1 MSSRSVPSTAPGQM
15 ENPRRRHIVL
25 GAILALNLILG
36 LFYSVTTPILEASD
50 EISHYP
56 LVQHLAANGLSLP
69 VLDPANPGPWRQEGG
84 QPPLYYFLAA
94 LATMHIDASDLPLV
108 RETNPHA
115 DIGVIHADGNAHMI
129 MHDPTREAFPWQ
141 GAVLAIHVAR
151 LLSVLM
157 GTATVLTTY
166 LIGREVFPNWPEV
179 ALGGAAFNAFLP
191 MFLFVSG
198 SVNNDNLS
206 NLVSGLLIWQLAR
219 LLRAQ
224 TAPGS
229 DTYTILGVLT
239 GVGMLS
245 KLSFSL
251 LLPVVVLALLA
262 LSLRTR
268 SWRPVIVG
276 GVIAGGLT
284 ILIAG
289 WWYGRN
295 GQLYG
300 DPTALNVFL
309 DTVGERAPHA
319 DLAQLWSERESFVR
333 TWWGLFG
340 GVNVPLPD
348 AIYMFLNIFG
358 GVGLIGFTLYL
369 LKTILWQRTQAG
381 TRQAVSLLPFLLIVF
396 WPTATLIGLLQWTS
410 VTWASQGRLMFVA
423 VGPICLW
430 IAVGWAWWLRQKW
443 QGLILACLSGAHI
456 VIAAVAPSAWIAPA
470 YSPPALDQSFPPD
483 LPGEVVDF
491 YEPGAALPTL
501 RLLGYA
507 VYTTTTRP
515 GGNVELTLYW
525 EVMQPPT
532 RRWSLFAH
540 AIDGAGL
547 IAGQRDR
554 YPGRGLLAT
563 ERLQPG
569 QRWSESLVIPLPMSV
584 YTPDELAIWLGFYD
598 LATDERM
605 ATADGSDSARLET
618 TIRLL
623 PLDPESDFPNARQ
636 DNFSGLIALRG
647 YAYNARRLAPG
658 GTLEVTLY
666 WQGQQAIPH
675 DYTVFVH
682 VVDARTFHIY
692 GGSDAQPA
700 AWTRPTSTWIPGETV
715 IDAHTITLDPV
726 TPPGVYQI
734 EVGLYTQPQPGV
746 FERLRITTVDQQ
758 GADVLYLA
766 PIAVEAAPGGEE

>member
-1 MSSRSVPSTAPGQM
+1 MNGQLAPSTVPGQR
-15 ENPRRRHIVL
+15 ENPRRHHIVL

-36 LFYSVTTPILEASD
+36 LLYSVTTPILEASD

-84 QPPLYYFLAA
+84 QPPLYYLLAA
-94 LATMHIDASDLPLV
+94 LATMHIDASDLPAV

-115 DIGVIHADGNAHMI
+115 DVGVVRADGNAHMI
-129 MHDPTREAFPWQ
+129 MHDPARESFPWQ
-141 GAVLAIHVAR
+141 GATLAIHVVR
-151 LLSVLM
+151 LLSALM

-166 LIGREVFPNWPEV
+166 LIGREVFPHWPEV

-206 NLVSGLLIWQLAR
+206 NLVSGMLIWQLAR
-219 LLRAQ
+219 LFRAQ
-224 TAPGS
+224 AAPRS
-229 DTYTILGVLT
+229 DVYAVLGVLM

-245 KLSFSL
+245 KLSFGL
-251 LLPVVVLALLA
+251 LLPVVALALLA
-262 LSLRTR
+262 ISLRMR
-268 SWRPVIVG
+268 DWHPVIVG
-276 GVIAGGLT
+276 GAISGGLT
-284 ILIAG
+284 LLIAG
-289 WWYGRN
+289 WWYARN
-295 GQLYG
+295 EQLYG

-340 GVNVPLPD
+340 GVNVPLPE
-348 AIYMFLNIFG
+348 AIYTLLNILG
-358 GVGLIGFTLYL
+358 AAGLIGFALYL
-369 LKTILWQRTQAG
+369 LKIILRHRTQAE
-381 TRQAVSLLPFLLIVF
+381 TRQAPSLLPLLLVVF
-396 WPTATLIGLLQWTS
+396 WPIATFLGLLQWTS

-423 VGPICLW
+423 VGPICLGM
-430 IAVGWAWWLRQKW
+430 AVGWAWWLRQKW
-443 QGLILACLSGAHI
+443 QGIILACLSGAHI
-456 VIAAVAPSAWIAPA
+456 VIAAVAPLAWIAPA

-501 RLLGYA
+501 RLLGYGL
-507 VYTTTTRP
+507 YTSAAEP
-515 GGNVELTLYW
+515 GENIELSLYW
-525 EVMQPPT
+525 EVVQPPT

-554 YPGRGLLAT
+554 YLGRGLLAT
-563 ERLQPG
+563 ERLQLG
-569 QRWSESLVIPLPMSV
+569 QRWSETLIIPLTAGS
-584 YTPDELAIWLGFYD
+584 YTPDELAIRLGFYD
-598 LATDERM
+598 LVTGERM
-605 ATADGSDSARLET
+605 VTADGSDSARLET

-636 DNFSGLIALRG
+636 DDFSGLIALRG
-647 YAYNARRLAPG
+647 YAYSARRLAPG
-658 GTLEVTLY
+658 ETLDVTLY
-666 WQGQQAIPH
+666 WQGQRAIPQ

-682 VVDARTFHIY
+682 IVDPQTLRIY
-692 GGSDAQPA
+692 GGSDAQPV
-700 AWTRPTSTWIPGETV
+700 AWTRPTSSWMPGETV
-715 IDAHTITLDPV
+715 IDTHTLMLDPT

-746 FERLRITTVDQQ
+746 FERLRVTTTSWQ

-766 PIAVEAAPGGEE
+766 QIAVDAAPGGKE